1 MKRVF
6 LMFISVMLIGLSAN
20 AQNATKARQILDK
33 AAAKVGTPTGAKA
46 NFKMV
51 SGNTTTT
58 GTIIIKGNKFRAT
71 TPQATLWFDGT
82 TQWTYMKSTDEVNI
96 SNPTDVQQARMNP
109 YKFITLYK
117 SGYTLGVKTVGR
129 NHEVHLKAQNSSKS
143 IQEMYI
149 TIGMSTYLPSKVKML
164 QGGKWYNITISNFSA
179 TAQSDATFKFNPRDY
194 PDAEVIDLR

>member
-58 GTIIIKGNKFRAT
+58 GTIIIKGNYYVSDNEIITNANLKNYPAISTINFNKIKNK
-71 TPQATLWFDGT
+71 LKKNL
-82 TQWTYMKSTDEVNI
+82 TQ
-96 SNPTDVQQARMNP
+96 
-109 YKFITLYK
+109 
-117 SGYTLGVKTVGR
+117 
-129 NHEVHLKAQNSSKS
+129 HL
-143 IQEMYI
+143 
-149 TIGMSTYLPSKVKML
+149 
-164 QGGKWYNITISNFSA
+164 F
-179 TAQSDATFKFNPRDY
+179 
-194 PDAEVIDLR
+194 